1 MAEEGRF
8 ERFIVTAQ
16 FEMDAYTEDGKT
28 YWAEQ
33 RAHSILSKTELDA
46 KVVKVEFAKKK
57 TKKRK

>member
-16 FEMDAYTEDGKT
+16 FEMDAYTENGKT

-46 KVVKVEFAKKK
+46 KVVKVEFAKKA
-57 TKKRK
+57 

>member
-16 FEMDAYTEDGKT
+16 FELEAYTENGKT

-33 RAHSILSKTELDA
+33 RAHSILNNTELNA
-46 KVVKVEFAKKK
+46 KVVKVELAKKHK
-57 TKKRK
+57 

>member
-16 FEMDAYTEDGKT
+16 FELEAYTENGKT

-33 RAHSILSKTELDA
+33 RAHSILSKTELNA
-46 KVVKVEFAKKK
+46 KVVRVELA
-57 TKKRK
+57 KKRK